1 MEEAALTNAI
11 LKVTRNTK
19 KVVYFVTGHGEPVL
33 TDSDRTG
40 YSVAKQALEEQNYT
54 VQELVLAR
62 QLQVPDDAAVV
73 IVAGP
78 RRDFLESGDG
88 GAQCLSGAWRA
99 PLYDARC
106 GPQKPDVQV

>member
-1 MEEAALTNAI
+1 MPSS
-11 LKVTRNTK
+11 KVTRNTEK
-19 KVVYFVTGHGEPVL
+19 GRLFRDRPWEPAL

-62 QLQVPDDAAVV
+62 QPQVPDDAAVV

-78 RRDFLESGDG
+78 RRDLLESETEALSTFLGRG
-88 GAQCLSGAWRA
+88 GHLS
-99 PLYDARC
+99 
-106 GPQKPDVQV
+106 